1 LRGKFKGKDDG
12 AVEEDKIRALVREVV
27 MRLTSEGRGEEKAV
41 ETQKIRGGMGG
52 VFETI
57 SEAID
62 AAEMAQRDLMALPLE
77 GRNRIIR
84 ALRDTG
90 LEHARDFAE
99 RTVEET
105 KMGRVED
112 KIEKFKIVA
121 TKTPGTEDL
130 ITRSWSG
137 DHGLTIVERA
147 PYGIVGAITPSTH
160 PVPTMLNNA
169 ISIVA
174 AGNSAVFNA
183 HPASKKVFAYGLSL
197 FNEAI
202 MNAGGP
208 PNLLTTIYEPTIETG
223 QELFTHPK
231 IRLLL
236 VTGGPAVVKAAM
248 ASSKKVIAAGPG
260 NPPVVVDET
269 ADIPK
274 AARDI
279 IAGASFDNN
288 IVCIGEK
295 EVFVVESV
303 ADQLKREMLTRGCY
317 ELSRY
322 QIDQLAKKAF
332 LRTAEGEV
340 VVSRE
345 LIGRDASVLAKMI
358 GLDIDPATRLLIG
371 ETEFEHSFVQEEQL
385 MPFLPIVRSREVGQ
399 AIDYALKAE
408 HGYGHTAVIHSKNI
422 ENMSNMARLVNTTIF
437 VKNGPSYAGLGV
449 GGEGYTSFSIA
460 SPTGEGLTSA
470 ITFTRQRRCALVDYF
485 RII

>member
-1 LRGKFKGKDDG
+1 VVD
-12 AVEEDKIRALVREVV
+12 EERIRSLVREVV
-27 MRLTSEGRGEEKAV
+27 DRLMSEGQGAGMAAV
-41 ETQKIRGGMGG
+41 SEQKHAPAGAGG
-52 VFETI
+52 VFDTI
-57 SEAID
+57 SQAID
-62 AAEMAQRDLMALPLE
+62 AAEIAQRDLMALSLE
-77 GRNRIIR
+77 MRKDMIR

-90 LEHARDFAE
+90 LRHARDFAE

-121 TKTPGTEDL
+121 AKTPGTEDL

-137 DHGLTIVERA
+137 DHGLTIVEPA
-147 PYGIVGAITPSTH
+147 PYGVVGAITPSTH

-169 ISIVA
+169 ISIIA
-174 AGNSAVFNA
+174 AGNSVVFNA

-202 MNAGGP
+202 VNVGGP
-208 PNLLTTIYEPTIETG
+208 PNVLTTIYEPTIETG

-269 ADIPK
+269 ADVAK

-288 IVCIGEK
+288 IVCIAEK
-295 EVFVVESV
+295 EVFVVQSV
-303 ADQLKREMLTRGCY
+303 ADKLKREMLSRGCY

-332 LRTAEGEV
+332 VKTAQGEV
-340 VVSRE
+340 LVSRE
-345 LIGRDASVLAKMI
+345 LIGRDAAVLAKAI
-358 GLDIDPATRLLIG
+358 GLDIDRATHLLIG
-371 ETEFEHSFVQEEQL
+371 ETEFEHPFVQEEQL
-385 MPFLPIVRSREVGQ
+385 MPFLPIVRCRDVDE

-408 HGYGHTAVIHSKNI
+408 RGYGHTAVIHSTNI
-422 ENMSNMARLVNTTIF
+422 ENMSKMARLVNTTIF

-470 ITFTRQRRCALVDYF
+470 ITFTRQRRCTLVDYF